1 MALRRRKPGNGIGAG
16 TIVVVTGASSGIG
29 RATARA
35 FARRG
40 ATVVLAAR
48 SEEDLRAVVLEC
60 QQAGGRALA
69 VPTDLADDAQAR
81 ALVATTL
88 EYYHRIDVWVGCAS
102 VFGYGR
108 FLDVPDEEFRR
119 TLQVNLFAQVES
131 MRMVVPDM
139 LRRGSGTV
147 IFVGSLFSKISLPYL
162 TPYVTGKHALFG
174 FAETL
179 RLELRGTGVD
189 VCSVLPATIDTP
201 IYQHAANR
209 TGRAVKPMP
218 PVVPVHRVAAAIVGL
233 ALRPRPVITVG
244 RIQNGAI
251 IARRVAPRLYDAV
264 ARTVVDRLALDT
276 RPAPPTAG
284 NLFVAK
290 PGTNRMSGGWRRRIT
305 GLARRVPR
313 KPASDAP
320 SAPAPGVGRRLIRTY
335 THRHTQR
342 PNPAQE

>member
-1 MALRRRKPGNGIGAG
+1 MTDNRIGPG

-48 SEEDLRAVVLEC
+48 SEDDLRAVVLEC
-60 QQAGGRALA
+60 RKAGGRALA

-108 FLDVPDEEFRR
+108 VLDVPDEEFRR
-119 TLQVNLFAQVES
+119 TLQVNFLAQVEC

-139 LRRGSGTV
+139 LRRGSGTI
-147 IFVGSLFSKISLPYL
+147 IFVGSLFSTIALPYL
-162 TPYVTGKHALFG
+162 APYVASKHALLG

-189 VCSVLPATIDTP
+189 VCSVLPATVDTP
-201 IYQHAANR
+201 IYQHAGNR
-209 TGRAVKPMP
+209 TGRVVKPMP
-218 PVVPVHRVAAAIVGL
+218 PVLPVQRVAAAIVGL
-233 ALRPRPVITVG
+233 ARRPRRVITVG
-244 RIQNGAI
+244 RIQNGAVLL
-251 IARRVAPRLYDAV
+251 RRAAPRLYDAL
-264 ARTVVDRLALDT
+264 ARPLVERLALDS

-284 NLFVAK
+284 TLFVAK
-290 PGTNRMSGGWRRRIT
+290 PGTNRASGGWRRRVT
-305 GLARRVPR
+305 GLARRAPR
-313 KPASDAP
+313 P
-320 SAPAPGVGRRLIRTY
+320 R
-335 THRHTQR
+335 
-342 PNPAQE
+342 

>member
-1 MALRRRKPGNGIGAG
+1 MTRNSIGPG

-48 SEEDLRAVVLEC
+48 SEDDLRAVVLEC
-60 QQAGGRALA
+60 RKAGGRALA

-88 EYYHRIDVWVGCAS
+88 QYYDRIDVWVGCAS

-119 TLQVNLFAQVES
+119 TLQVNLLAQVES

-162 TPYVTGKHALFG
+162 APYVTSKHALFG

-179 RLELRGTGVD
+179 RLELRGTGIN
-189 VCSVLPATIDTP
+189 VCSVLPATVDTP

-209 TGRAVKPMP
+209 TGRVVKPMP
-218 PVVPVHRVAAAIVGL
+218 PVLPVHRVASAIVGL
-233 ALRPRPVITVG
+233 ARRPRPVLTVG

-251 IARRVAPRLYDAV
+251 LVRRAAPRLYDAL
-264 ARTVVDRLALDT
+264 ARPLVQSLALDT
-276 RPAPPTAG
+276 RSAPPTAG
-284 NLFVAK
+284 NLFIAK
-290 PGTNRMSGGWRRRIT
+290 PGTNRASGGWRRRVT
-305 GLARRVPR
+305 ALARRVPR
-313 KPASDAP
+313 
-320 SAPAPGVGRRLIRTY
+320 RR
-335 THRHTQR
+335 
-342 PNPAQE
+342 

>member
-1 MALRRRKPGNGIGAG
+1 MTVRKRAARNRVGPG

-29 RATARA
+29 RATAHD

-48 SEEDLRAVVLEC
+48 SEEDLRTVVAEC
-60 QQAGGRALA
+60 QEAGGHALA
-69 VPTDLADDAQAR
+69 VPTDLADDAQVR
-81 ALVATTL
+81 TLVATTL
-88 EYYHRIDVWVGCAS
+88 EFYGRIDVWVAAAS

-119 TLQVNLFAQVES
+119 TLQVNLLAQVES
-131 MRMVVPDM
+131 MRMVLPDM
-139 LRRGSGTV
+139 LRRRSGTV
-147 IFVGSLFSKISLPYL
+147 IFVGSLFSKVTLPYL
-162 TPYVTGKHALFG
+162 SPYATSKHALFG

-189 VCSVLPATIDTP
+189 VCSVLAATVDTP

-218 PVVPVHRVAAAIVGL
+218 PVLPAGRLASAIVGV

-244 RIQNGAI
+244 RIQSGAVLV
-251 IARRVAPRLYDAV
+251 RRAVPRLYDAL
-264 ARTVVDRLALDT
+264 ARSAVERLALGT

-284 NLFVAK
+284 NLFGPK
-290 PGTNRMSGGWRRRIT
+290 PGTNRISGGWRRR
-305 GLARRVPR
+305 A
-313 KPASDAP
+313 
-320 SAPAPGVGRRLIRTY
+320 SAPTTVVSRAAPRPHRT
-335 THRHTQR
+335 
-342 PNPAQE
+342 AGG